1 MLVYLVYTGMLCIP
15 MLTKQQITQQI
26 LTGLP
31 EEDRPTY
38 DEACKSWWMNFR
50 DGGGFRLTNAGYMA
64 LSTWDFETYSFDVP
78 TNIVAIARHLL
89 TLDKKLD
96 CPYYIK
102 IGKNPQ
108 IVLFGSRQ
116 AVMLAMYGDL
126 EKWMLFLNR
135 T

>member
-1 MLVYLVYTGMLCIP
+1 
-15 MLTKQQITQQI
+15 MLTKQSITQQI

-31 EEDRPTY
+31 EDDRPSY

-64 LSTWDFETYSFDVP
+64 LSTWDFETYSFAVP
-78 TNIVAIARHLL
+78 TNLVAISRHLL

-102 IGKNPQ
+102 IGKNPH

-126 EKWMLFLNR
+126 EKWLKYLTR

>member
-1 MLVYLVYTGMLCIP
+1 MFS
-15 MLTKQQITQQI
+15 KQKITQKIIQR
-26 LTGLP
+26 LP
-31 EEDRPTY
+31 ENDRPTY

-50 DGGGFRLTNAGYMA
+50 EGGGMRLTTAGYMA
-64 LSTWDFETYSFDVP
+64 LGTGDFETYSFAVP

-108 IVLFGSRQ
+108 IVLFGSKQ
-116 AVMLAMYGDL
+116 AVMLAMYNDL
-126 EKWMLFLNR
+126 EKWLKYLSR

>member
-1 MLVYLVYTGMLCIP
+1 MLP
-15 MLTKQQITQQI
+15 KQSITEYI
-26 LTGLP
+26 LAGLP

-50 DGGGFRLTNAGYMA
+50 EGGGMRLTTAGYMA
-64 LSTWDFETYSFDVP
+64 LSTGDFETYSFAVP
-78 TNIVAIARHLL
+78 TKLVAIARHLL
-89 TLDKKLD
+89 ILDKKLD

-108 IVLFGSRQ
+108 IVLFGSKQ

-126 EKWMLFLNR
+126 EKWLKFLNR